1 MTVRPTRTRRSR
13 VVLLTAGVIAL
24 SLAAAGCSGKAG
36 GSTSS
41 SASGGAAPY
50 TLTADTPAPKGE
62 IDSFTWADYAA
73 PESMDYAYAYDYPIN
88 TILSNVC
95 ESLLRWN
102 PDLTITP
109 NLAEKFSNPTPTTWV
124 YDLRSDVTFHDG
136 TTMTADDVVASLK
149 RHLDPN
155 VGSYWASVF
164 KNVKSIDKTG
174 PLQVTVTLTQPDSM
188 FNQYMAV
195 SPGTVDSAA
204 TFKADGADYGN
215 STKLVNCTG
224 PFSIESWKSGE
235 SMVLARYDNYWN
247 APAKAKAKKVNF
259 VFLQDPNTRIN
270 ALTSGQV
277 DGSWDAPSNAYAQL
291 QSPGA
296 PGKLYFGIN
305 TVVDDF
311 IISNLSGALKDVRM
325 RQALLMALDR
335 EGMVKTAEK
344 GFAKVTNS
352 LVTRNNWLGVP
363 SDQLDKIYGDLPQ
376 YPYDPVKA
384 KALAKEAGAN
394 GQKVVIATSP
404 LGDNVT
410 IATTALAAAVKAIG
424 LEPVITTITPDKYT
438 ELFSSAD
445 ARKGID
451 LYHTTWYTSLADP
464 EEMYSTLRCNEFAN
478 YGNWCDPAFDAADKK
493 TIASPFGSQERLDS
507 MILQQKI
514 GATELPWLPLYEIP
528 QSVWLGKKITGV
540 HPSVYYLYTPW
551 ANEIGAA

>member
-1 MTVRPTRTRRSR
+1 MTRATRTRRQR
-13 VVLLTAGVIAL
+13 VVLLTAGAVAL
-24 SLAAAGCSGKAG
+24 SLFAAGCSGKAG
-36 GSTSS
+36 GSSSS
-41 SASGGAAPY
+41 SASSGGAPY
-50 TLTADTPAPKGE
+50 TVSKDTPAPSGE
-62 IDSFTWADYAA
+62 IDSVTWADYAA

-124 YDLRSDVTFHDG
+124 YDLRSGVTFHDG
-136 TTMTADDVVASLK
+136 TPMTADDVVASLK
-149 RHLDPN
+149 RHIDPN
-155 VGSYWASVF
+155 VGSYWNSVY
-164 KNVKSIDKTG
+164 KNVKSIEKTG
-174 PLQVTVTLTQPDSM
+174 PMQVTVTLTQPDSM

-215 STKLVNCTG
+215 PNKLVNCTG

-235 SMVLARYDNYWN
+235 NMVLKRYDNYWN
-247 APAKAKAKKVNF
+247 APAKAKAKHVTF

-291 QSPGA
+291 QASGA
-296 PGKLYFGIN
+296 PGKLYFGVN

-311 IISNLSGALKDVRM
+311 IVSNLSGALKDVRM
-325 RQALLMALDR
+325 RQALMLALDR
-335 EGMVKTAEK
+335 SGMVKTAEK
-344 GFAKVTNS
+344 GYATITNS
-352 LVTRNNWLGVP
+352 LVTKNNWLGVP
-363 SDQLDKIYGDLPQ
+363 ADQLDKIYADLPQ
-376 YPYDPVKA
+376 YPYDLEKA
-384 KALAKEAGAN
+384 KALAKAAGAN

-404 LGDNVT
+404 MGDNIT

-424 LEPVITTITPDKYT
+424 LDPVITTISPDKYT

-451 LYHTTWYTSLADP
+451 LFHTTWYTSLADP
-464 EEMYSTLRCNEFAN
+464 EEMYSTLRCGEFAN
-478 YGNWCDPAFDAADKK
+478 YGNWCNDAFEAADKI
-493 TIASPFGSQERLDS
+493 TMASKVGSPERQAS
-507 MILQQKI
+507 MVTQQKI
-514 GATELPWLPLYEIP
+514 AATELPWLPLYEPP
-528 QSVWLGKKITGV
+528 QSLWLGKKITGV
-540 HPSVYYLYTPW
+540 HPSVYYIYTPW